1 MFLMTGGNWMSSMYM
16 KVHCA
21 RGEGEVVAVCDDE
34 LINRTLRHGEARVPI
49 SDSFYGNRPVPDE
62 EVREALLGA
71 CNINL
76 FGRRA
81 VALAQELGLVDEAC
95 CLVIDGVPHAQVYLL

>member
-1 MFLMTGGNWMSSMYM
+1 MSSMNM
-16 KVHCA
+16 KVHRV
-21 RGEGEVVAVCDDE
+21 RGEGEVVAVCDSD
-34 LINRTLRHGEARVPI
+34 LVNRTLRHGDVDVVI
-49 SDSFYGNRPVPDE
+49 SGGFYGDRPVADE

-81 VALAQELGLVDEAC
+81 VELAKELGLVDEAC

>member
-1 MFLMTGGNWMSSMYM
+1 MSSMNM
-16 KVHCA
+16 KVHRV
-21 RGEGEVVAVCDDE
+21 RGQGEVVAVCDTE
-34 LINRTLRHGEARVPI
+34 LVDTTLRHGDVDVVI
-49 SDSFYGNRPVPDE
+49 SGGFYGEQPATDE
-62 EVREALLGA
+62 DVREALRSA

-81 VALAQELGLVDEAC
+81 VELARELGLVDEAC

>member
-1 MFLMTGGNWMSSMYM
+1 MSSMNM
-16 KVHCA
+16 KVH
-21 RGEGEVVAVCDDE
+21 RVPGQGVVVAVCDSD
-34 LINRTLRHGEARVPI
+34 LVDRTLRHGDADVVI
-49 SDSFYGNRPVPDE
+49 SGVFYGNSPMTDD

-81 VALAQELGLVDEAC
+81 VALAKELGLVDEAC
-95 CLVIDGVPHAQVYLL
+95 CLEVDGVPHAQIYLI

>member
-1 MFLMTGGNWMSSMYM
+1 MYM
-16 KVHCA
+16 KVHRV

-34 LINRTLRHGEARVPI
+34 LLNRTLRHGEAKVPI
-49 SDSFYGNRPVPDE
+49 SDSFYGDRLVTDD
-62 EVREALLGA
+62 EVREALSNA

-81 VALAQELGLVDEAC
+81 VQLAQEMGLVDEAC
-95 CLVIDGVPHAQVYLL
+95 CLEVDGVPHAQVYLL

>member
-1 MFLMTGGNWMSSMYM
+1 MSSMYM
-16 KVHCA
+16 KVHRV

-34 LINRTLRHGEARVPI
+34 LINRTLRHGEAKVPI
-49 SDSFYGNRPVPDE
+49 SDSFYGDRPVTDE
-62 EVREALLGA
+62 EVREALSNA

-81 VALAQELGLVDEAC
+81 VALAKEMGLVDEAC
-95 CLVIDGVPHAQVYLL
+95 CLEVDGVPHAQVYLL

>member
-1 MFLMTGGNWMSSMYM
+1 MSSMYM
-16 KVHCA
+16 KVHRV

-34 LINRTLRHGEARVPI
+34 LINRTLRHGEVDVPI
-49 SDSFYGNRPVPDE
+49 SCGFYGDSPATDE
-62 EVREALLGA
+62 EVREALSTA

-81 VALAQELGLVDEAC
+81 VALAKEMGLVDEAC
-95 CLVIDGVPHAQVYLL
+95 CLRVDGVPHAQVYRL

>member
-1 MFLMTGGNWMSSMYM
+1 MNM
-16 KVHCA
+16 KVHRV
-21 RGEGEVVAVCDDE
+21 RGEDEVVAVCDSD
-34 LINRTLRHGEARVPI
+34 LVDRTLRHGDVDIKI
-49 SDSFYGNRPVPDE
+49 SSGFYGDRSATDE

-76 FGRRA
+76 FGHRA
-81 VALAQELGLVDEAC
+81 VALARELGLVDEAC

>member
-1 MFLMTGGNWMSSMYM
+1 MSSMNM
-16 KVHCA
+16 KVHRV
-21 RGEGEVVAVCDDE
+21 RGEGEVVAVCDSE
-34 LINRTLRHGEARVPI
+34 LVDRTLRHGDVDVVI
-49 SDSFYGNRPVPDE
+49 SSGFYGDCPATDE
-62 EVREALLGA
+62 EVREALKGA

-81 VALAQELGLVDEAC
+81 VELAKELGLVDEAC